1 MKAYNKKRYND
12 IFINEKIED
21 ESKLI
26 RLNESL
32 VLKYQ
37 SLKVIESLVK
47 DQLHDLK
54 LEILNNEEHHKYF
67 DVTISLV
74 KGKHI
79 FRKAHTKTFI
89 KVKKEYQ

>member
-1 MKAYNKKRYND
+1 MKVYNKKRYND

-47 DQLHDLK
+47 DQLNDLK
-54 LEILNNEEHHKYF
+54 LEI
-67 DVTISLV
+67 
-74 KGKHI
+74 
-79 FRKAHTKTFI
+79 
-89 KVKKEYQ
+89 

>member
-1 MKAYNKKRYND
+1 MKAYNKKTYND
-12 IFINEKIED
+12 FWIQERIEEEAKI
-21 ESKLI
+21 I

-32 VLKYQ
+32 VLKYK

-47 DQLHDLK
+47 DQLNDLK
-54 LEILNNEEHHKYF
+54 QEIIENPDLIEFF
-67 DVTISLV
+67 DITISKI

-89 KVKKEYQ
+89 KVKKQYQ

>member
-47 DQLHDLK
+47 DQLNDLK
-54 LEILNNEEHHKYF
+54 LEILNNKEHQQFF
-67 DVTISLV
+67 DITISLV

-89 KVKKEYQ
+89 KVKKQYQ

>member
-1 MKAYNKKRYND
+1 MKAYNKKTYND
-12 IFINEKIED
+12 FWIQERIEEEAKI
-21 ESKLI
+21 I

-32 VLKYQ
+32 VLKYK

-47 DQLHDLK
+47 DQLNDLK
-54 LEILNNEEHHKYF
+54 QEIIENPDLIEFF
-67 DVTISLV
+67 DITISKI

-89 KVKKEYQ
+89 KLKKQYQ

>member
-1 MKAYNKKRYND
+1 MKAYNKKTYND
-12 IFINEKIED
+12 FWIQDKIVE
-21 ESKLI
+21 ESKI
-26 RLNESL
+26 IKHNESL

-37 SLKVIESLVK
+37 SLKVQESLIK
-47 DQLHDLK
+47 DQLNDLK
-54 LEILNNEEHHKYF
+54 QEVLNNEEHQKYF